1 MTKVRLSL
9 RSTRYYAWSHLSVLA
24 GITLSVSVL
33 VGALLVGDS
42 VKYTLTQSA
51 LLRLGGACYALDTKG
66 RYFPAD
72 LADRLQAETSV
83 AVAPALLF
91 RGVAIGPESRQVNSI
106 QIVGVDERFRGLSS
120 SLSDLGPL
128 GAPILY
134 RPRMAGSKSA
144 QTWLGAGGPPP
155 VEAIG
160 APAGTEVRQAAG
172 GQGER
177 LPDDGIALNA
187 KLAAALGVKPGD
199 SISIRFSRPSLLP
212 QDAPLSSR
220 KGDDT
225 VRGTFTVVA
234 IWGDEQSG
242 RLSLSA
248 SQIIPVN
255 AFVNL
260 GSLQKLAG
268 LDGRANLLL
277 AGEGDFDAA
286 LRKVWRL
293 DDMGLAWR
301 NTPAKALLQ
310 LESNRVMFDPEV
322 GRVVAGLGDSAGALT
337 YLVNSISRETMD
349 GTTRPR
355 STPYSFVMAMAPS
368 PELGLVPAG
377 MKDDE
382 ILVNRWTADQLAL
395 RVGESVRVAYYE
407 FTAWGKFVETSRV
420 FRVCGIIPMES
431 LIQERELAPRFPGL
445 TDAGRCADWDIG
457 MPLDSEKM
465 EDKPNEGYWDEFRDT
480 PKAFVTLKAGQAMW
494 ANRFG
499 DLTAIRFRVG
509 STDTTALGAF
519 LLKHLEPGE
528 LGFTF
533 TPVRRLALKAAGEA
547 LDFGQLFLGM
557 SGFVMISALMLTA
570 LLFSFSIQ
578 QRSRETGILL
588 AVGFTPARV
597 RWMLIR
603 EGLWVAGA
611 GGVLGAGLGV
621 LYTQALIWG
630 LSHPWQGAVA
640 STAIRFHAEPLTVLK
655 GLGAG
660 IAMAL
665 IALVVSTWRQT
676 ARPAR
681 ELLAESEGR
690 RLKAEVTMR
699 KSNVILPFVGLA
711 VAGVLVVFGFLKP
724 QQNPAG
730 LFFSAGSLLLI
741 SLLGF
746 IRLYFIQLARGQGRF
761 TLAALGVRNLG
772 RRRTRSLTVVGLL
785 ASGGFMVFAVSSMQ
799 ENIEKGASERS
810 SGTGG
815 FALYGESSIPILADL
830 ASPAG
835 WKKLRLDQEPG
846 LAGVE
851 LLPIKVRDGDDAS
864 CLNLNRAQS
873 PRLLGVDPAA
883 LEAKGAFYPNGGT
896 RFVASGDDR
905 PRRSVA
911 LQSIWSLLR
920 EPLADGCVPGLAGDL
935 NTAQWGVQKKV
946 GDVLLFKDE
955 RGSVFKVKLV
965 GALPM
970 RVSVFQG
977 SILISVAAFSERYP
991 SESGARMILADSPK
1005 GKGQGAREGLARR
1018 LGKFGLNVIPT
1029 VDRLKEFH
1037 AVESTYLAMFLV
1049 LGGMGLLLGSA
1060 GMAIVVLRAIRERR
1074 SEFALLKAV
1083 GYSDRQVRRMIAGEH
1098 RLMLGLGLAAGV
1110 VSSLAAMWPNL
1121 HDPGVALPVT
1131 TMLAVLAGII
1141 LFHLLW
1147 IELAIRWACRTPLQD
1162 SLRNP

>member
-1 MTKVRLSL
+1 MTQFLLSW

-24 GITLSVSVL
+24 GITLAVAVL

-42 VKYTLTQSA
+42 IQYTLTRSA
-51 LLRLGGACYALDTKG
+51 LLRLGGAHYALDTRG

-72 LADRLQAETSV
+72 LADRLQSETAI

-91 RGVAIGPESRQVNSI
+91 QGVALGPAERQVNRI
-106 QIVGVDERFRGLSS
+106 QIVGVDERFQGL
-120 SLSDLGPL
+120 
-128 GAPILY
+128 
-134 RPRMAGSKSA
+134 
-144 QTWLGAGGPPP
+144 
-155 VEAIG
+155 
-160 APAGTEVRQAAG
+160 AG
-172 GQGER
+172 GQGKE
-177 LPDDGIALNA
+177 LPDDGIALNDKFA
-187 KLAAALGVKPGD
+187 TELRVKPGD
-199 SISIRFSRPSLLP
+199 SLSIRFSKPSLLSH
-212 QDAPLSSR
+212 DAPLSSR
-220 KGDDT
+220 KGDET
-225 VRGTFTVVA
+225 VRGTFTVVG

-242 RLSLSA
+242 RFSLTA
-248 SQIIPVN
+248 NQIVPCN
-255 AFVNL
+255 AFVSL
-260 GSLQKLAG
+260 KSLQKLAG
-268 LDGRANLLL
+268 LEGRANLLL
-277 AGEGDFDAA
+277 AGDGDFDAA
-286 LRKVWRL
+286 LRKIWRL
-293 DDMGLAWR
+293 NDMGLVWR
-301 NTPAKALLQ
+301 KSLDNTCYQ
-310 LESNRVMFDPEV
+310 LESDRIMMDSAV
-322 GRVVAGLGDSAGALT
+322 GRVATGMENSAGSLT
-337 YLVNSISRETMD
+337 YLVNSISCE
-349 GTTRPR
+349 GGANSH
-355 STPYSFVMAMAPS
+355 STPYSFVMAMDSASGMGVGP
-368 PELGLVPAG
+368 PG

-382 ILVNRWTADQLAL
+382 IAVNRWTADQLAL
-395 RVGESVRVAYYE
+395 KEGGLVRVAYYE

-420 FRVCGIIPMES
+420 FRVCGIVPMEA
-431 LIQERELAPRFPGL
+431 LTRERELAPRFPGL

-457 MPLDSEKM
+457 MPLDPEKV
-465 EDKPNEGYWDEFRDT
+465 EDKPNEAYWDQFRDT

-499 DLTAIRFRVG
+499 DLTAIRFRAG
-509 STDTTALGAF
+509 TNDTAALGAF
-519 LLKHLEPGE
+519 LLKNLDPGE
-528 LGFTF
+528 LGFAF

-547 LDFGQLFLGM
+547 QDFGQLFLGM

-570 LLFSFSIQ
+570 LLFSFAIQ
-578 QRSRETGILL
+578 QRSRETGLLL

-630 LSHPWQGAVA
+630 LSHPWQSAVA

-655 GLGAG
+655 GLVAG

-665 IALVVSTWRQT
+665 IALVVATWRQT
-676 ARPAR
+676 ALPAR

-711 VAGVLVVFGFLKP
+711 VAGVLVVLGLVTP
-724 QQNPAG
+724 LQNPAE

-761 TLAALGVRNLG
+761 TLSALGVRNLG

-785 ASGGFMVFAVSSMQ
+785 AVGGFMVFAVSSMQ

-815 FALYGESSIPILADL
+815 FALYGESSISILADL

-846 LAGVE
+846 LAGVK
-851 LLPIKVRDGDDAS
+851 LLSIKVRDGDDAS

-883 LEAKGAFYPNGGT
+883 FELRGAFS
-896 RFVASGDDR
+896 AK
-905 PRRSVA
+905 
-911 LQSIWSLLR
+911 WSLLR
-920 EPLADGCVPGLAGDL
+920 EPLADGCIPGLVGDL
-935 NTAQWGVQKKV
+935 NTAQWGLQKKV
-946 GDVLLFKDE
+946 GDILLFRDE
-955 RGSVFKVKLV
+955 RGAVFKVKLV

-977 SILISVAAFSERYP
+977 SILIPVAAFSARYP
-991 SESGARMILADSPK
+991 SESGARMVLADVPK
-1005 GKGQGAREGLARR
+1005 GKGQGTREGLAHR
-1018 LGKFGLNVIPT
+1018 LGKFGLNVIPS

-1037 AVESTYLAMFLV
+1037 TVESTYMAMFLV

-1074 SEFALLKAV
+1074 AEFALLKAV
-1083 GYSDRQVRRMIAGEH
+1083 GYSNRQVRRMIAQEH
-1098 RLMLGLGLAAGV
+1098 RLMMGLGLAAGV
-1110 VSSLAAMWPNL
+1110 VSSLTAMWPNL
-1121 HDPGVALPVT
+1121 HDPGVTLPVAM
-1131 TMLAVLAGII
+1131 MLAFLVGII

-1147 IELAIRWACRTPLQD
+1147 IELAIHWACRAPLLD
-1162 SLRNP
+1162 SLRNQ